1 MKYHNSTLHTKKG
14 GGMMP
19 TKDNAVTGYA
29 QQILTQVRKAVVGKD
44 QVLLWVLAAILARGH
59 ILLEDIPGVGKTTM
73 ALAFSRVLDLEYS
86 RVQFTPDVLPSDVTG
101 YSIPEPDGSGLRYQP
116 GAVLCNLFL
125 ADELNRAT
133 SRTQSALLEAM
144 EEGQVTVDGVSHT
157 LPQPFVVIATQ
168 NPTGAAGT
176 SLLPDSQMDRFMI
189 RLSLGYPSP
198 KDEAAMVLNRQGGNP
213 LLTLSPLMTRE
224 DLVKIQDTVEDT
236 FLSDSVVN
244 YIVALVGATRSSP
257 DLLRGASPR
266 ATLSVTAMA
275 KSVARLRGRDYV
287 TPADVKEVFAHTVA
301 HRLLLSP
308 KAEAQ
313 GKLPEQVLQEILAVT
328 PAPRLR

>member
-14 GGMMP
+14 GGIMP

-213 LLTLSPLMTRE
+213 LLTLSPLLTRE